1 VKALRNLLLLL
12 FGVAFVI
19 FLGAP
24 FILTRHHPSVVLS
37 STSPSS
43 DAPAVPGSEQETP
56 PPPAPVAPPRST
68 PPVQL
73 TPRLTLLE
81 PVTFPVSQP
90 GDAKGAVRAQAGIN
104 VDLVADQGPEVVV
117 RLVNSTATVP
127 RSVVA
132 PTNEVATAPEPAGIV
147 GAARETGQKI
157 VDYWFPAAPASLS
170 LEAHERGT
178 SRSTEHNW
186 ETWWGSYNRD
196 YLRTKTVYVEV
207 RNVSRRA
214 SGPCE
219 LSIFWIGK
227 RVADDHRFIHHRV
240 VHSMDVANLSSEY
253 RDLTC
258 PPIKANTTN
267 YELAGVKYESGAK
280 IEGWMVVLRRDSK
293 TINCVA
299 SSPSLKAVGEN
310 EQDYSALLGAENSN
324 AVKRTF
330 K

>member
-1 VKALRNLLLLL
+1 M
-12 FGVAFVI
+12 I

-24 FILTRHHPSVVLS
+24 FVLMREPNSVVLS
-37 STSPSS
+37 SAPPTSGSTPAPRSEPENPSPSP
-43 DAPAVPGSEQETP
+43 APASAAS
-56 PPPAPVAPPRST
+56 AP
-68 PPVQL
+68 L

-81 PVTFPVSQP
+81 PVTFPVDHDGKS
-90 GDAKGAVRAQAGIN
+90 KGFVRAQAGIN
-104 VDLVADQGPEVVV
+104 VDLVADQGTDVVV
-117 RLVNSTATVP
+117 RLVNSTTTVP

-132 PTNEVATAPEPAGIV
+132 PTDETPPAPAPAGVI
-147 GAARETGQKI
+147 GMARATGQKI
-157 VDYWFPAAPASLS
+157 VDYWFPAGPASLS

-178 SRSTEHNW
+178 SRKTQHNW
-186 ETWWGSYNRD
+186 ETWWGSYDRD

-219 LSIFWIGK
+219 LGIYWVGK

-240 VHSMDVANLSSEY
+240 VHTLNVSNLSSEY
-253 RDLTC
+253 RDLIC
-258 PPIKANTTN
+258 PPIAANTTN

-280 IEGWMVVLRRDSK
+280 IEGWMVVLRRDGK

-299 SSPSLKAVGEN
+299 SSPSLKTAGEN
-310 EQDYSALLGAENSN
+310 EQEYSALLGADQSN
-324 AVKRTF
+324 VVKRTF